1 MRLRRIDGS
10 HFVKLKYYHEH
21 FIHTKEIII
30 MAWKTLTKE
39 AFPQINKRQYLVD
52 EYTVDNYTEENPTA
66 RISTYRSKA
75 FYIIA
80 IDSENRP
87 ARCRNCEAQLDDRYI
102 LRLCQAEH
110 MTWTDPK
117 TGKLLYESKEFY
129 CTDDSEGTIIYLDDE
144 NLEHCKYK
152 QVRLESILG

>member
-1 MRLRRIDGS
+1 
-10 HFVKLKYYHEH
+10 
-21 FIHTKEIII
+21 

-52 EYTVDNYTEENPTA
+52 EYTVDNYTEENPNA

-110 MTWTDPK
+110 MTQTLRQANFCMNPK
-117 TGKLLYESKEFY
+117 NSTV
-129 CTDDSEGTIIYLDDE
+129 
-144 NLEHCKYK
+144 
-152 QVRLESILG
+152 QMILRVQSSTWMMKTLNTANTNR